1 MQGLKVKQEGQQQN
15 GKESH
20 GLLGNFSID
29 CAYIKQWVN
38 W

>member
-29 CAYIKQWVN
+29 SAYIKQWVN